1 MALLT
6 SNCTQAAAAYQM
18 DGPPWSPQCRLQ
30 ARNSSRGAQS
40 ARRCVRQR
48 PAERRRHLQVLHTAA
63 LLAGSPATSA
73 AALHNA
79 PTVPANESFANLTK
93 PEGAAVTAGT
103 AAAAAAGGTISGTA
117 GIRTSS
123 IRLWAAAGGVPSHV
137 SGGGRE
143 LEALAAKACG
153 RVTEQVIADGLAGGG
168 KSVQVIPNSLK
179 AQIRRN
185 NTHGRLMQ
193 SCPCRGGRTE
203 PDAIAA
209 QTKAAQASL
218 NSLQGAEGAA
228 TGCHGRPCLC
238 SLFGQLRRLCLLSR

>member
-103 AAAAAAGGTISGTA
+103 AAAAGGTISGTA

-137 SGGGRE
+137 SGEARE

-153 RVTEQVIADGLAGGG
+153 RVTEQVIAGGLAGGG
-168 KSVQVIPNSLK
+168 KSVQVIPNSFK

-185 NTHGRLMQ
+185 NTHGASMH
-193 SCPCRGGRTE
+193 SCPCRGQDRAGRHCS
-203 PDAIAA
+203 ANQGCASIALFTA
-209 QTKAAQASL
+209 RGPRVLS
-218 NSLQGAEGAA
+218 
-228 TGCHGRPCLC
+228 GCHGRPCLC